1 MKRKKRMAAFIKVDD
16 LLVAFWRN
24 FCFYYKLLYYYYY
37 DLLIKHICNTPINLF
52 HSFIH
57 SYNILKTFLN
67 IYLIYN
73 IHIYIYITLSKYKLL
88 TLFI

>member
-57 SYNILKTFLN
+57 SYLQNYLYHIKNI
-67 IYLIYN
+67 
-73 IHIYIYITLSKYKLL
+73 
-88 TLFI
+88 